1 MSLYVELLRHLSL
14 IIRKPYVAVD
24 MVLMRKDGSFVLV
37 KRAFEPYKGCWALP
51 GGLAEYGKSLEE
63 SAVREAKEETGLDV
77 EIVRVLDV
85 FSNPERDPR
94 GHVISVCFFAR
105 EKGGELKAGS
115 DAQEVKAF
123 RKVPA
128 NLAFDH
134 EGLLRNWRIIIK
146 KARKAGDGVRGV

>member
-24 MVLMRKDGSFVLV
+24 MVLLRRDGSFVLV
-37 KRAFEPYKGCWALP
+37 KRAFEPYRGQWALP

-63 SAVREAKEETGLDV
+63 SAAREAKEETGLDV
-77 EIVRVLDV
+77 EVVRVLDV
-85 FSNPERDPR
+85 LSNPGRDPR
-94 GHVISVCFFAR
+94 GHVISVCFLAMER
-105 EKGGELKAGS
+105 GGELKAGS

-123 RKVPA
+123 REVPS

-134 EGLLRNWRIIIK
+134 EGLLKKIIK
-146 KARKAGDGVRGV
+146 DIRA

>member
-24 MVLMRKDGSFVLV
+24 MVLLRKDGSFVLV
-37 KRAFEPYKGCWALP
+37 KRAFEPYAGCWALP

-94 GHVISVCFFAR
+94 GHVVSVCFLAR
-105 EKGGELKAGS
+105 EKGGELRAGS
-115 DAQEVKAF
+115 DAQEVNAF
-123 RKVPA
+123 REVPPQF
-128 NLAFDH
+128 AFDH
-134 EGLLRNWRIIIK
+134 EDLLRKIIK
-146 KARKAGDGVRGV
+146 DIT